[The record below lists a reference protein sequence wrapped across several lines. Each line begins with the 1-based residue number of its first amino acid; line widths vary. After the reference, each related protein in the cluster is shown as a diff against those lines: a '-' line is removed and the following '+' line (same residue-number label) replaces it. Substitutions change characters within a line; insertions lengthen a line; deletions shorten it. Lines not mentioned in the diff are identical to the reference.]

1 MYASLSFHYQVLLL
15 LAILFLQG
23 VDTQRVL
30 CRKMSLSLPR
40 IENSLNSFLCIVYF
54 LYLICMLFLYLH
66 FVCIWNCHSL
76 LNMYKAAVTE
86 NITSNCLY
94 QYYSVLQNNLNHFT
108 ISTLIWDGITCYD
121 NSDDTPWLRA
131 TFYGQCDLHH
141 FKFTMFLR
149 PVLFNLVQ
157 LLYVFQSMQL
167 CKATFLLHADSH
179 KATIIALTVTCTGIY
194 SLQ

>member
-1 MYASLSFHYQVLLL
+1 MQQMLAWCRSNPKPTSVQWQKVILGGCLEAVKPCISSACEAMYASLSFHYQVLLL

-40 IENSLNSFLCIVYF
+40 IENNLNSFLCIVYF

-94 QYYSVLQNNLNHFT
+94 
-108 ISTLIWDGITCYD
+108 
-121 NSDDTPWLRA
+121 
-131 TFYGQCDLHH
+131 
-141 FKFTMFLR
+141 
-149 PVLFNLVQ
+149 
-157 LLYVFQSMQL
+157 
-167 CKATFLLHADSH
+167 
-179 KATIIALTVTCTGIY
+179 
-194 SLQ
+194 